1 MNDNIY
7 ILNDDTNMIYIMHTV
22 FVFYSIYFLYYLI
35 ISEVIIQFFQSA
47 VTRNWKFETYLSC
60 EVANRKGRNLKS
72 LNFTLQK
79 VTERQPVK
87 VPLTPL
93 CLPLST
99 VHQMP
104 FICSGAQRETTN
116 WSFRRGGGG
125 VKNRKLESDTK
136 IQRNTLN

>member
-60 EVANRKGRNLKS
+60 EVANRKG
-72 LNFTLQK
+72 
-79 VTERQPVK
+79 
-87 VPLTPL
+87 
-93 CLPLST
+93 
-99 VHQMP
+99 
-104 FICSGAQRETTN
+104 G
-116 WSFRRGGGG
+116 
-125 VKNRKLESDTK
+125 ES
-136 IQRNTLN
+136 